1 MENDYLTLYV
11 ECYAGYRGE
20 ETPQRFRLKSRT
32 IEVKE
37 VIDRWLAPTH
47 RYFKVLG
54 DDGGTYILRHDM
66 NDNRWEMTLFE
77 ARSNL

>member
-11 ECYAGYRGE
+11 ECYSGYRGE

-37 VIDRWLAPTH
+37 VIDRWLAPTY

-77 ARSNL
+77 ARPNL

>member
-1 MENDYLTLYV
+1 M
-11 ECYAGYRGE
+11 
-20 ETPQRFRLKSRT
+20 
-32 IEVKE
+32 KE

-77 ARSNL
+77 ARPNL